1 MSKWNNYLVTA
12 RRSLF
17 GQAHAHRILLERI
30 MIEVPRGGAV
40 LEAGCGMAYLA
51 KLLADA
57 DYKITAGDLD
67 DEVIASA
74 RLGFQSSPVPINFV
88 KLDLLN
94 LTSQFQAKSFDAI
107 IHSGV
112 MEHFPDDLIVHSFS
126 EQRAIANLLIFKVP
140 NANSK
145 LSPAH
150 FGDERFLSNKHWIS
164 LLKKG
169 GFGDVTVYGG
179 ESLPGWSYLL
189 PFLFHLYPTHSGSYN
204 RNNLAGLLSKWRV
217 KFSRH
222 SIFVC
227 R

>member
-1 MSKWNNYLVTA
+1 MSEWNNYLVTA

-30 MIEVPRGGAV
+30 MIEVPRGGSV

-57 DYKITAGDLD
+57 GYKITAGDLD
-67 DEVIASA
+67 EEVIASA
-74 RLGFQSSPVPINFV
+74 CLGFQSSPAPINYV
-88 KLDLLN
+88 KLDLLD

-112 MEHFPDDLIVHSFS
+112 MEHFPDNLIIRSFS
-126 EQRAIANLLIFKVP
+126 EQRAIANLVIFKVP

-164 LLKKG
+164 LLKQG
-169 GFGDVTVYGG
+169 GFTDVAVYGG
-179 ESLPGWSYLL
+179 ESLPNWSHLL
-189 PFLFHLYPTHSGSYN
+189 PYLAHLYPTHLGSN
-204 RNNLAGLLSKWRV
+204 SRNKLANILSKWRV
-217 KFSRH
+217 QFSRH